1 MLIKDGRRGF
11 DNDSEFDFV
20 RPDLLTAFVEKVGY
34 GDFTYRLEANNFDN
48 FHACGI
54 RYRYNGYVIDNDVR
68 EIEQNCYTTGLSVA
82 FKVRGTF

>member
-1 MLIKDGRRGF
+1 M
-11 DNDSEFDFV
+11 
-20 RPDLLTAFVEKVGY
+20 TANSISFGPIYLQPSSKKLAT